1 MRTLIMFAAAALCAG
16 CVNESADVEAGQ
28 SVMMNAADGGA
39 LAEALAGRT
48 AGEPRSCVRL
58 QDVRNTRSAGRDTI
72 LFDGPGDVVYVNRAR
87 SSCPDIKSWHAIRH
101 RTVGT
106 NICANEL
113 IRVFDP
119 NTGIEF
125 GGCSLGEFVP
135 WRRDRS
141 WRPVP

>member
-1 MRTLIMFAAAALCAG
+1 MRTFILFGAAALAAG
-16 CVNESADVEAGQ
+16 CVGDADVGSGQSAAMNAEESA
-28 SVMMNAADGGA
+28 A
-39 LAEALAGRT
+39 LSEALEGRT
-48 AGEPRSCVRL
+48 AGPPRSCIRL
-58 QDVRNTRSAGRDTI
+58 QDVRNTRSVARDTI
-72 LFDGPGDVVYVNRAR
+72 LFEAAGDVVYVNRAR

-119 NTGIEF
+119 NSDIEF

-135 WRRDRS
+135 WRRR
-141 WRPVP
+141 R